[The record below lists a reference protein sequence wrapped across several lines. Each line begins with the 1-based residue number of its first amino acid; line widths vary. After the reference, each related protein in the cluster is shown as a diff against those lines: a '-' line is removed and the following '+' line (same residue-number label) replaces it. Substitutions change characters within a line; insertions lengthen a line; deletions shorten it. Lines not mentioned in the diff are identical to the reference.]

1 MGLGSGSKHKKEAE
15 RLESELG
22 ARQTELQAC
31 KRELQITKSELQTAK
46 RKAEDLEKEC
56 DKQLKRGDE
65 YKKDVEDY
73 VEDLKTVKRTI
84 SQEAERLRYLRPEFY
99 EYVRQPSSD
108 VFRPIFEF
116 LREFGH
122 HSTCSMILDEF
133 QLQLDGLSNDRY
145 VGERGQV
152 YKELQTTM
160 RTLRDGRSNQ
170 IQALWGEIKRLEEV
184 EHAQA
189 EQLGQ
194 FQVRETMLSSKNE
207 VTIRKLKEKNEEKIN
222 QVIQDQADIR
232 QALES
237 RLTAQSQADIN
248 TQTSLLQ
255 RQMSEKHKMEMQRLR
270 SKLDVQVAC
279 LTDKLEQFDEKK
291 RKEVEDLQ
299 RQHSNEFAK
308 LSRETS
314 KTTKELDNKI
324 DQLKSEITRLV
335 EDHRIEEEGL
345 HLQLSELERQHALD
359 VEGIKRN
366 HAIFLAEEEQK
377 HQSALQAEIEA
388 WSGKTNKMQQGHEVE
403 ILTWEGRLATKEKQH
418 ESEQFK
424 INSEWNEKLVQMT
437 SSHGVERSQWQQELA
452 AKEESHTFEQRRIT
466 LQWKQEV
473 AEMAKRHESEI
484 SGLEETI
491 DDLKEEH
498 VNQMDLMRE
507 EHEKKAASIRDN
519 HESELAQWGIQAE
532 KVQEQHNSQLA
543 KLRHQLDE
551 INGKHAAELKEL
563 RSTFEHELDAYSAA
577 LLARDKFKPTPDEQ
591 LRDFFLALVQDV
603 ESISQLEWKEDRK
616 KWPPQLIRRLSKNQ
630 RGLKQQILQDIIWHC
645 LQEYIFCSPF
655 RILGEEG
662 KVLEKQWN
670 DAYGKGLC
678 PLPTSAF
685 FGCHIL
691 IGADP
696 RFDKGSYVWPKPTMQ
711 TERWR
716 YTTVTECR
724 ATLKEPASELELRAR
739 IKKGFK
745 SSLDKLKESLATRI
759 TEIADF
765 SRESA
770 QATDKMTIKAV
781 NMWLEFGMQRCRI
794 LITENREEEG
804 ENAKKAQYLLVR
816 PQLKRHGK
824 SDGYD
829 LDIEEVING
838 CEGESVRVSEV

>member
-46 RKAEDLEKEC
+46 C

-65 YKKDVEDY
+65 YEKDVEDY

-116 LREFGH
+116 LREFGF

-377 HQSALQAEIEA
+377 HQSALRAEIEA

-418 ESEQFK
+418 ESEQLK
-424 INSEWNEKLVQMT
+424 TNSEWNEKLVEMT

-466 LQWKQEV
+466 LQWKEEV

-519 HESELAQWGIQAE
+519 HESELEQWGIQAE

-724 ATLKEPASELELRAR
+724 AALKEPASELELRAR

-838 CEGESVRVSEV
+838 CKGESVRVSEV